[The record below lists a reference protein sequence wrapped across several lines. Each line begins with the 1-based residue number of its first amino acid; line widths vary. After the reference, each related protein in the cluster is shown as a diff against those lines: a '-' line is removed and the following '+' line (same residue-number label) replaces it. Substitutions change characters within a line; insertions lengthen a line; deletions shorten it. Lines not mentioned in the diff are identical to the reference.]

1 VIWYFISIVILRFIS
16 PAFGKLTA
24 MEQQLEGEFR
34 ACHTELVHH
43 SEEIAFYK
51 GQIWEKAR
59 VNETFKRLTSHSR
72 GIILRRLYMGCF
84 DSMLTKY
91 GAVLVGYSI
100 LGLPIFGPGRSEY
113 LARVGSDPSM
123 ITKDYVRNSSLLIN
137 LAKVRT

>member
-1 VIWYFISIVILRFIS
+1 
-16 PAFGKLTA
+16 

-34 ACHTELVHH
+34 ACHTDMVHH

-51 GQIWEKAR
+51 GQKWEKSR
-59 VNETFKRLTSHSR
+59 VNESYKKLNLHSKS
-72 GIILRRLYMGCF
+72 IIWRRLYMGCF

-113 LARVGSDPSM
+113 LTKIGKDPSI

-137 LAKVRT
+137 LAKVKYEKK